1 MSRLH
6 NYAERTG
13 NDQSGKKDQAGF
25 LRNNVVKVELVQ
37 KFKSVFLRITLIG
50 QVGVLHRLFFL
61 KKPLRFDPRGTEDG
75 VPAEHSRESGDS

>member
-1 MSRLH
+1 MRCLH

-13 NDQSGKKDQAGF
+13 NDQSGKEDQAGF

-50 QVGVLHRLFFL
+50 QVGVLHRFFL
-61 KKPLRFDPRGTEDG
+61 KKSLRFDPRRTEDG
-75 VPAEHSRESGDS
+75 VPAEHSRQSGDS